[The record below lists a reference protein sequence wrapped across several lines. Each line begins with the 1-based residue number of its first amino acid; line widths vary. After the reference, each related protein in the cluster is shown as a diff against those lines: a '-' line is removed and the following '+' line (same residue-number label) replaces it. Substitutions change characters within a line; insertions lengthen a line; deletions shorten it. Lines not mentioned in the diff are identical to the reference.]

1 MHGKPDPM
9 FTSPTL
15 PSTSRPVSIP
25 ETARSLKS
33 FGHVEVL
40 RIKRRSRKQP
50 DLMLFKG
57 SPGSKHSKV
66 RSALVTLAEFAGES
80 PAPYFDPNAGRI
92 HLHYT
97 SAEHPEL
104 QALLAEPGS
113 FMCYCWTSF
122 DGAHSHAWLLKMQ

>member
-50 DLMLFKG
+50 ELFLFKG
-57 SPGSKHSKV
+57 SPASKHSTV
-66 RSALVTLAEFAGES
+66 RSALISIGRS
-80 PAPYFDPNAGRI
+80 PAPHYDREEGRMHRDYPN
-92 HLHYT
+92 
-97 SAEHPEL
+97 AEHPEL
-104 QALLAEPGS
+104 LALLADPS
-113 FMCYCWTSF
+113 AFMCYCWTSF